1 MAALVVVPLVE
12 VTMGVVVG
20 TVEVGVGVV
29 DLDTVM
35 GSQFEFIGLFISK
48 LRGTIL
54 MGA

>member
-1 MAALVVVPLVE
+1 MAALVVVPLAE

-35 GSQFEFIGLFISK
+35 GSQFEVIGSFISNV
-48 LRGTIL
+48 RGKNL